1 MSRDSLTFALASL
14 LTLGITGYTF
24 QWMDGQHAMP
34 SDVALQKAEQSLNT
48 YCAKTGLHPYEM
60 QLMDETAPDRHNP
73 HWRFQYQSDRN
84 KRVTVE
90 VAESG
95 GTRVLSGFTD

>member
-48 YCAKTGLHPYEM
+48 
-60 QLMDETAPDRHNP
+60 
-73 HWRFQYQSDRN
+73 
-84 KRVTVE
+84 
-90 VAESG
+90 
-95 GTRVLSGFTD
+95 